1 MGIAVVGRVD
11 GATSEF
17 APAVLDRWGVGSK
30 GCNTGI
36 VLGIAIEDRSMYL
49 ATGGGAKEYVSD
61 AEAQAIIDRMKPL
74 LRDNRVADA
83 LEQCVSDVL
92 RVLNG
97 EHVAESNWGSLLAY
111 GLFGGIFCCIINAD
125 RRKRNRY
132 LKVKRVLTEM
142 ERQAAQAKAS
152 KYHVES
158 CAICLETFKDAPE
171 PTRVLAC
178 GHTFHTACL
187 SGWERGTCPIC
198 RAPDVEAA
206 SPAAPEARYLIRE
219 DSEAP
224 RSDTVSR
231 SSDAEFQFRL
241 RRTRALYPDVVT
253 DSMVNRWAYGGPDR
267 SLVADVA
274 FVRAAPGYNS
284 GGSGGGGGSSSFG
297 GGGSGGGG
305 GAGGGW

>member
-1 MGIAVVGRVD
+1 MAARSHLCDPDGYLSNSLESSRVLSALNAVDAGPWYPYCGPFQMGIAVVGRVD

-97 EHVAESNWGSLLAY
+97 EHVAESDWGSLLVY
-111 GLFGGIFCCIINAD
+111 PLFGGIFCCIINAD

-178 GHTFHTACL
+178 GHTF
-187 SGWERGTCPIC
+187 
-198 RAPDVEAA
+198 
-206 SPAAPEARYLIRE
+206 
-219 DSEAP
+219 
-224 RSDTVSR
+224 
-231 SSDAEFQFRL
+231 
-241 RRTRALYPDVVT
+241 
-253 DSMVNRWAYGGPDR
+253 
-267 SLVADVA
+267 
-274 FVRAAPGYNS
+274 PGM
-284 GGSGGGGGSSSFG
+284 
-297 GGGSGGGG
+297 
-305 GAGGGW
+305 